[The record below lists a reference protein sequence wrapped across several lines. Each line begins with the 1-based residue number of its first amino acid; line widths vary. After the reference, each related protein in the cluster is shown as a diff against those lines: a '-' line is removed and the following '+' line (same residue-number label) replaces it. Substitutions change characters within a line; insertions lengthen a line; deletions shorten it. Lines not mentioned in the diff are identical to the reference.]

1 MPQVLSERISSRI
14 HQHLISFVQSKI
26 GFHCRPFRISLRVVR
41 RGEGT
46 MLGRGMM
53 EDGEGLWSLVLG
65 QEVTEPRGS
74 VWIKTNKQRSNQ
86 RLTAT
91 SRADNETGTDL
102 VRAAPPS
109 RDKHHADRTKS
120 ISSIHSF
127 MKRCCCR
134 RLSSRYLRSL

>member
-1 MPQVLSERISSRI
+1 
-14 HQHLISFVQSKI
+14 
-26 GFHCRPFRISLRVVR
+26 
-41 RGEGT
+41 

-102 VRAAPPS
+102 VEPAP
-109 RDKHHADRTKS
+109 
-120 ISSIHSF
+120 
-127 MKRCCCR
+127 
-134 RLSSRYLRSL
+134 SLEGPAETQPASHEEVWCSMLLLQQEIV